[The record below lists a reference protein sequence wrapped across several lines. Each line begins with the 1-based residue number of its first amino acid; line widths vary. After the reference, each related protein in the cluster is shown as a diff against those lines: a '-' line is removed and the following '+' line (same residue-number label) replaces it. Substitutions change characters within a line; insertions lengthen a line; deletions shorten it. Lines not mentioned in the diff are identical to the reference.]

1 MGGVVAKNYK
11 VVFKWL
17 WILVA
22 ALIIIIGGVAPDWP
36 GLSHEGKM
44 AILVLV
50 AAVVMWATEAL
61 PLPITALA
69 AMALIPMLGVQSL
82 SAAWTSACNSSIMFF
97 VGVFGFTTFLGSA
110 TFPQRLIAKVL
121 KAAKGK
127 SSLVLLGFM
136 VVCMVISICMS
147 NIALTAIMLGFAA
160 TVLEADRAVPGK
172 SNLGR
177 CFSMAIPF
185 AVMIGGSL
193 LPSGTPINVVVIGL
207 IEDNLGVTVTFTNW
221 FIVMVIPCILSLI
234 ATWFICIKVY
244 KPEDISA
251 EAVEAFCKTVDE
263 MPKMEAK
270 EWFNIAIII
279 VSIILWILSSWI
291 TVLNTTVIALFA
303 LALLFLP
310 GTSMITASDYAHKS
324 PWDILMMMMAVN
336 SIVAGISAQS
346 AAIWIVNTLLGGL
359 TTMPFIA
366 MFVIASLLLAI
377 IHNFIPPGPPLAAL
391 VTMPFVG
398 LAVAQ
403 AGGDMNTGM
412 ITAMSLSVA
421 IWCAWCFLVPLDSV
435 LLVSYS
441 YGYFR
446 FGEMAKSG
454 APITVALLVITC
466 ILLPMTCGF
475 MGLP

>member
-1 MGGVVAKNYK
+1 MGGVVAKNNK

-234 ATWFICIKVY
+234 ATWFICVKVY

-324 PWDILMMMMAVN
+324 P
-336 SIVAGISAQS
+336 
-346 AAIWIVNTLLGGL
+346 
-359 TTMPFIA
+359 
-366 MFVIASLLLAI
+366 
-377 IHNFIPPGPPLAAL
+377 
-391 VTMPFVG
+391 
-398 LAVAQ
+398 
-403 AGGDMNTGM
+403 
-412 ITAMSLSVA
+412 
-421 IWCAWCFLVPLDSV
+421 
-435 LLVSYS
+435 
-441 YGYFR
+441 
-446 FGEMAKSG
+446 
-454 APITVALLVITC
+454 
-466 ILLPMTCGF
+466 
-475 MGLP
+475 